1 MSSYEFTEQQN
12 SILLKLANSMRGFG
26 VASVIIGVTLVV
38 SGLSL
43 GAEGSSGLI
52 AASRGG
58 QGIAAILVGVIWW
71 ASSSGF
77 HAITQTQGSDISHL
91 MDSIKSLSIGFTFI
105 LMFALLRVFLQ
116 GVVAVSNILTVT
128 N

>member
-1 MSSYEFTEQQN
+1 MASFEFTEQQN
-12 SILLKLANSMRGFG
+12 LAFLKLANSMRAFG
-26 VASVIIGVTLVV
+26 ATSVIIGGALVL

-43 GAEGSSGLI
+43 GAEGASGFI

-77 HAITQTQGSDISHL
+77 YAVTQTQGSDISHL
-91 MDSIKSLSIGFTFI
+91 MDAIKFLKTGFMAI
-105 LMFALLRVFLQ
+105 LIFALLRVFLQ
-116 GVVAVSNILTVT
+116 GVIAASNIMMVS
-128 N
+128 